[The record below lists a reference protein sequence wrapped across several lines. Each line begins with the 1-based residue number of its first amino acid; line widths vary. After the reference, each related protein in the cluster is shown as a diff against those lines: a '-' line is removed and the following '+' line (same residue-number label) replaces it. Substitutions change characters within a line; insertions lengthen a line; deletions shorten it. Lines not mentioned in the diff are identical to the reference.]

1 MDTVRLV
8 ILGVFFVALIGAWI
22 WSKRLAARK
31 RAARTAT
38 AGFQVSQKRWL
49 DQKTGVALI
58 ESEGQ
63 AFLLAYTVG
72 GGVSWQPVAKQPA
85 EVSEMAEEPAED
97 FERLLTEAEPVLM
110 RFR

>member
-85 EVSEMAEEPAED
+85 DGTEPEEEPAEN
-97 FERLLTEAEPVLM
+97 FNRLLSEAEPVLM